1 MSKALKLFQI
11 QSEDD
16 KIKDGDMT
24 LLKELH
30 HQNVVK
36 YFGSGKLKNNSETAY
51 LILSLCET
59 DLKKLIE
66 KKLFKDF
73 NEKLMIFQQ
82 ICEGLQYLHKVY

>member
-1 MSKALKLFQI
+1 MPKALKVFQI
-11 QSEDD
+11 QSEND

-36 YFGSGKLKNNSETAY
+36 YFGSGRLKNHSETAY

-66 KKLFKDF
+66 QKLLKDF
-73 NEKLMIFQQ
+73 NQKLIIFQQ
-82 ICEGLQYLHKVY
+82 ICEGLQYLHKVR